1 MNSAKQAL
9 VLAAFFAFGTTA
21 MATVQQQTADYY
33 HVTYTTKKGKAK
45 CCTKKSKMKADECA
59 ERLRSKQAT
68 NVNVM
73 AGRCPGK

>member
-21 MATVQQQTADYY
+21 MAAAPQQAADYY

-45 CCTKKSKMKADECA
+45 CCTKKNKMKADACA
-59 ERLRSKQAT
+59 EKLRTKQAS

-73 AGRCPGK
+73 AGRYPGK